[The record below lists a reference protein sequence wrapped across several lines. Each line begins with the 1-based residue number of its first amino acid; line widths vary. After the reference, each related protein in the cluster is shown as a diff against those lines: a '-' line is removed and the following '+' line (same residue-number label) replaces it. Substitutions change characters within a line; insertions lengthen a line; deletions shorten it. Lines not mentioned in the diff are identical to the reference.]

1 MPDSKDSGKTEEFSR
16 PGNPGQLCS
25 SALLISKR
33 AISESQRRSHP
44 GTPDCGNAALNTYL
58 GRFGLAS
65 QSSGAARTYVALREA
80 RVVGYYSLAAA
91 SEEPLRVPVR
101 VAKGLA
107 KHAIPLTLLAR
118 LAVDASE
125 QGKRLGEALLKD
137 AIKRHLQAQ
146 SILGSRALVAHAKD
160 ERTAEFYARYGF
172 QHSPTD
178 SLHLYLLTKDML
190 KTLGLKPG

>member
-1 MPDSKDSGKTEEFSR
+1 MPPPLIGPEPLAAYHDTEGF
-16 PGNPGQLCS
+16 
-25 SALLISKR
+25 
-33 AISESQRRSHP
+33 
-44 GTPDCGNAALNTYL
+44 DCGNAALNAYL
-58 GRFGLAS
+58 GRFALTS

-91 SEEPLRVPVR
+91 SVEPPRVPPR

-107 KHAIPLTLLAR
+107 RHDIPLTLLAR

-160 ERTAEFYARYGF
+160 ERAAAFYAHYGF
-172 QHSPTD
+172 QPSPTD
-178 SLHLYLLTKDML
+178 PLHLYLLTKDMK
-190 KTLGLKPG
+190 KTLRLR